1 MGGVSERQG
10 GQEGQGQEG
19 KHREE
24 AYSSERVWRGKKE
37 RGNSKHSPYEG
48 LRGYQAKRW
57 RGSSEKREAGQI
69 TTFGVD
75 RRSQ

>member
-1 MGGVSERQG
+1 MGGVGERQR
-10 GQEGQGQEG
+10 GQEGEGQEG

-37 RGNSKHSPYEG
+37 AGNSKHSSYEG
-48 LRGYQAKRW
+48 LRGHQAKRW
-57 RGSSEKREAGQI
+57 RGSSEGRGAGQI